1 MRVLFLAHSFPRR
14 AGDAA
19 GSFLL
24 RLARA
29 LEGEGVTVHVVAPA
43 SSGLA
48 ASEQFDGVL
57 VDRFRYAPRRYER
70 LAYTGTMAQ
79 DVRDSWSARLAM
91 LSFLG
96 SEFVSA
102 VRSGRRF
109 QPDLV
114 HAHWWF
120 PGGLVGTWVAA
131 MARVP
136 LVTTLHGSD
145 VRLARTV
152 AGARPVF
159 RHVLRHSAAV
169 TAVSSWLA
177 SEASAVLPNIKPAV
191 SPMPVDTDLF
201 TPGTAGERSPDRL
214 LFVGRLNAQKGIE
227 HVIAALPLLARPATL
242 DVVGDGPDRAALEA
256 RAAALGVGDRITW
269 HGALP
274 QPALPA
280 LYRAAAAL
288 VVPSIDEGFGLVAVE
303 GQLCATPVI
312 AARSGGLADI
322 VRHEQTGLLVPP
334 GDPAAL
340 AAAIDAVRRDPAH
353 AAQLGAAGRV
363 HALASFAPES
373 AARRYALLYRSIL
386 DRTDRPDQPAH
397 P

>member
-14 AGDAA
+14 AGDVA

-24 RLARA
+24 RLAQA
-29 LEGEGVTVHVVAPA
+29 LEAEGVTVHVVAPA
-43 SSGLA
+43 SPGIA
-48 ASEQFDGVL
+48 ASERMDGVL

-79 DVRDSWSARLAM
+79 DVHDSWSARLAM

-102 VRSGRRF
+102 VRAGRRF

-120 PGGLVGTWVAA
+120 PGGLVGTWVAS
-131 MARVP
+131 MAGVP

-152 AGARPVF
+152 TGARPIF

-169 TAVSSWLA
+169 TAVSSWL
-177 SEASAVLPNIKPAV
+177 SNEATAVLPRIKPTVA
-191 SPMPVDTDLF
+191 PMPVDTELF
-201 TPGTAGERSPDRL
+201 TTDGAAPRGANRL
-214 LFVGRLNAQKGIE
+214 LFVGRLNAQKGIA
-227 HVIAALPLLARPATL
+227 HLIAALPLVAAPAVL
-242 DVVGDGPDRAALEA
+242 DIVGDGPDRAVLEA
-256 RAAALGVGDRITW
+256 RAGELGVANRITW

-274 QPALPA
+274 QAALPA

-288 VVPSIDEGFGLVAVE
+288 VVPSIDEGLGLVAVE

-322 VRHEQTGLLVPP
+322 VRDNQTGVLVPP
-334 GDPAAL
+334 ADAPAL
-340 AAAIDAVRRDPAH
+340 AAAIDDLLRHPGR
-353 AAQLGAAGRV
+353 AAELGAAGRM
-363 HALASFAPES
+363 HALANFAPES
-373 AARRYALLYRSIL
+373 VARRYAMLYHSIL
-386 DRTDRPDQPAH
+386 DHLHPAQP
-397 P
+397 